1 MTIMKPTRGA
11 RAIAVVLPVAAMFL
25 ALPVLAAAPSLTEA
39 QASIAGA
46 GFMTSSSLLTI
57 DRPATAEGIRLAG
70 KLSSAV
76 KGAAIGS
83 RAARG
88 SGKSEEQTAAGNDQE
103 AEKDTGSQSSRPDA
117 DALPS
122 GPFKLVIPSESDG
135 KPSSAAPVT
144 AAQPEPGSEG
154 SPPRAAAAADPTA
167 KPAQSTATSPAP
179 ATTSPVR
186 TLLDRG
192 AKEPSTGQA
201 AAVSTEAKPAGN
213 SASAQRQSAAPASTV
228 AIDSGCVAGC
238 YAPTSTQL
246 TAPSGRRA
254 AAAQH
259 SGSVSKTT
267 PVAQTAQQNGI
278 ECLAGCDGIDGKPLP
293 RAASGNA
300 DATASGASAATSQ
313 SGNNRVVIMR
323 GNSRTKTYGVSR

>member
-11 RAIAVVLPVAAMFL
+11 RAIAVVLPAAAMFL
-25 ALPVLAAAPSLTEA
+25 ALPVQAAAPSLPEA
-39 QASIAGA
+39 QGSIVGA
-46 GFMTSSSLLTI
+46 GFMTSSSLLSI
-57 DRPATAEGIRLAG
+57 DRHATAERIRLAG

-76 KGAAIGS
+76 KGAAVGS

-88 SGKSEEQTAAGNDQE
+88 SGKSEEQTATGNDQE
-103 AEKDTGSQSSRPDA
+103 AEKDTESQSSRPDA
-117 DALPS
+117 DPLPS

-154 SPPRAAAAADPTA
+154 SSPRAAAAPAAEPSA
-167 KPAQSTATSPAP
+167 KPAQSTATSPSP

-192 AKEPSTGQA
+192 AKEPSTGRA
-201 AAVSTEAKPAGN
+201 AAVSTEAKPAAN
-213 SASAQRQSAAPASTV
+213 AASAALVSTD

-259 SGSVSKTT
+259 SGSVSKTA

-293 RAASGNA
+293 RASSGSA